1 MGEKE
6 NPWIRLGHEG
16 SISGR
21 FNRYQKLKKMTA
33 TAMQIKTL
41 NIFIKR
47 EIIMQLWI
55 LCQYKY
61 TVQM

>member
-16 SISGR
+16 STSGR

-33 TAMQIKTL
+33 TAVQIKIL

-47 EIIMQLWI
+47 EII
-55 LCQYKY
+55 
-61 TVQM
+61 V